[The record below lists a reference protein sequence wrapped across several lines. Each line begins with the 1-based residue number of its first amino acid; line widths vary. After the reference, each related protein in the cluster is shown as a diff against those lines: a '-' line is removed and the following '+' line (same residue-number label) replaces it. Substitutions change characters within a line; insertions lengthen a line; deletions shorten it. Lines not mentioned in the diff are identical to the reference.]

1 MGNNQSNFVDGE
13 NIMSIDEIER
23 TKYLYQFMSKKDV
36 DKMNYNEK
44 YFYSV
49 KNFVDLS
56 IKNNKDK
63 IVLGRLPCLY
73 YFLTNLDKFKTKILS
88 IKENID
94 EQKWM
99 YICASFELLRNEK
112 VKFQQFL
119 NSTSNYEKFMC
130 EISII
135 IRDKIYDKFRKSKN
149 IIFITDE
156 EDEKIIPLVG
166 LHSTTYESYNNILK
180 TGFNPPVEKIYGNVE
195 GKEWP
200 IAMFTSPFLN
210 FYEIYSTPQHA
221 GRQWQTQIITIKN
234 GILRMLRK
242 YDYRFPIIISIFQD
256 IKGSGSKLEAEPD
269 SYIESFDKRNIKIIG
284 AIHVKFSYE
293 ILKKMEKEFEKT
305 GRFDCGEHPKLPL
318 DYTVEWLI

>member
-1 MGNNQSNFVDGE
+1 MGNKHSNIVDGE
-13 NIMSIDEIER
+13 NIMSLKEIER
-23 TKYLYQFMSKKDV
+23 TKYLYQFMSPKDV
-36 DKMNYNEK
+36 DRMNYNEK

-49 KNFVDLS
+49 KIFVDLS

-73 YFLTNLDKFKTKILS
+73 YFLTKLDKFKKVILS
-88 IKENID
+88 IENIN
-94 EQKWM
+94 ENKW
-99 YICASFELLRNEK
+99 INACASFELHRNEK
-112 VKFQQFL
+112 VKFQEFL
-119 NSTSNYEKFMC
+119 NSTSNYEKFMF

-135 IRDKIYDKFRKSKN
+135 IRDKIYDKFRNSKN

-166 LHSTTYESYNNILK
+166 LHSTTYESYSNIVK
-180 TGFNPPVEKIYGNVE
+180 SGFNPPKDKIYGKVE

-200 IAMFTSPFLN
+200 IAMFTNPFLN

-221 GRQWQTQIITIKN
+221 GRQWQTQIITITN
-234 GILRMLRK
+234 GIIRMLRT
-242 YDYRFPIIISIFQD
+242 YDYRFPIIIAIFQD
-256 IKGSGSKLEAEPD
+256 VKGSGSKLEAEPD

-284 AIHVKFSYE
+284 AIHVKFSHE
-293 ILKKMEKEFEKT
+293 ILKYMEKEFEKT

-318 DYTVEWLI
+318 DYTTEWFI